1 MQPRYDVIII
11 GGGPAGATAA
21 FFLGEAGRKVLV
33 IEKETMPRYKPCGGG
48 ISTLILDQFPF
59 SFELVTQTRVNY
71 ITYAFHEKKI
81 TIPFTNSS
89 LSMFMRSDLDS
100 FLLSHAQVEI
110 RQGTRIEAV
119 KESDEKVTVETVEG
133 ERFESDYLIGADGAN
148 SVTARALGFRRQKIM
163 AGGIE
168 IEAQVPN
175 ETLNRYA
182 NHAVLIFGEL
192 GNGYAWILPKVDHLS
207 VGIGGLHPQ
216 PGELHS
222 ALERVMRQ
230 CGIEI
235 EGQRRHGHPIPLYS
249 KRERV
254 GTARCLLVGDA
265 AGLVDPVTGEG
276 IRFAIKS
283 GRMAAEAILEGRPEQ
298 YSSRVDRAIGRSH
311 RLGYALMNIFYQH
324 PNFGFKVALRNPVLS
339 NAGMEM
345 LEDRIGY
352 GKLLIKICRSIPRF
366 LLTKKAV
373 LER

>member
-21 FFLGEAGRKVLV
+21 FFVGEAGRKVLV

-59 SFELVTQTRVNY
+59 SFEPVTQTRVNF
-71 ITYAFHEKKI
+71 ITYAFHEKKV
-81 TIPFTNSS
+81 TIPFANSS

-100 FLLSHAQVEI
+100 FLASHAKVEI
-110 RQGTRIEAV
+110 RQGVRIEAV
-119 KESDEKVTVETVEG
+119 KESDEKMTVETVEG
-133 ERFESDYLIGADGAN
+133 ERFESDYLVGADGAN
-148 SVTARALGFRRQKIM
+148 SVTAQALGLRRQKIM

-168 IEAQVPN
+168 IESFVSK
-175 ETLNRYA
+175 EILNRYA
-182 NHAVLIFGEL
+182 NHAVMIFGEL
-192 GNGYAWILPKVDHLS
+192 RNGYAWIFPKADHLS
-207 VGIGGLHPQ
+207 VGIGGLHPR
-216 PGELHS
+216 PGELQS
-222 ALERVMRQ
+222 SLDRVMRK

-249 KRERV
+249 RRETI

-283 GRMAAEAILEGRPEQ
+283 GRMAAETILEGRPER

-311 RLGYALMNIFYQH
+311 RLGYALMNFFYQH
-324 PNFGFKVALRNPVLS
+324 PNFGFEVALRNPMLS
-339 NAGMEM
+339 NGGMEM

-352 GKLLIKICRSIPRF
+352 GKLLLKIFRSIPRF
-366 LLTKKAV
+366 LYTKKAP